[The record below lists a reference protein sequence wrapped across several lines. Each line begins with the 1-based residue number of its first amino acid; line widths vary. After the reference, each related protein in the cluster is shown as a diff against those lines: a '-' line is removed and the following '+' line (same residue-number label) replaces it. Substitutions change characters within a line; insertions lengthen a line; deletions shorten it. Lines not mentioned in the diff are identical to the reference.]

1 MTNMGSIFDI
11 EEKSNKKIDETY
23 LISNGWRK
31 RVIRRFGAIYA
42 KTIRCEN
49 RPSLFT
55 SFYYHYK
62 DTLLV
67 NGYNIRESI
76 TVDDVT
82 DLEMIVDT
90 WESHWRNR
98 MYTHFN

>member
-11 EEKSNKKIDETY
+11 EEKSDKKIDEVY

-31 RVIRRFGAIYA
+31 RIIGHFGEVYR
-42 KTIRCEN
+42 KTIRHEK

-62 DTLLV
+62 DTLLN
-67 NGYNIRESI
+67 NGYTQESI
-76 TVDDVT
+76 TVNDVT
-82 DLEMIVDT
+82 DLELIVEA
-90 WESHWRNR
+90 WESNWRNVV
-98 MYTHFN
+98 YTHFKI